1 MACVRRGTCVRKRDS
16 DGRFVKNRK
25 KKAKRKS
32 TKRKKRKKAKRK
44 RGRRVVVFSI

>member
-25 KKAKRKS
+25 KKVKRKRK
-32 TKRKKRKKAKRK
+32 TKRKAKRK
-44 RGRRVVVFSI
+44 

>member
-25 KKAKRKS
+25 KKAKRK
-32 TKRKKRKKAKRK
+32 TKRKTKRK
-44 RGRRVVVFSI
+44 

>member
-25 KKAKRKS
+25 KKVKRKRKTKKRK
-32 TKRKKRKKAKRK
+32 TKRK
-44 RGRRVVVFSI
+44 